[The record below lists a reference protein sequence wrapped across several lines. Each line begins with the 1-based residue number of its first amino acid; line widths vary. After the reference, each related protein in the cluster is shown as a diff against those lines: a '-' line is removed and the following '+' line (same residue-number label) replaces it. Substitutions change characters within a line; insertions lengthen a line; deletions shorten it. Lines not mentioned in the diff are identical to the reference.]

1 MVKFQFSD
9 SFLDSSVSLP
19 IDWGERNAH
28 QCGADTYVQKS
39 TLCPSRCKTSNVNC
53 DNRWILSWYP
63 TSIFFQVLILF
74 LLSKKLSISKL
85 FFSFF
90 PDLPY
95 WQNFGGCYPF
105 FCVSTTSFFL
115 LKDVDLLPWRRNW
128 QRAKERLQKN
138 RIPFAY
144 KYILLFLQLRIV
156 KIQLRPTLMEWRGT
170 LCISFVFCNLVVSKS
185 FEHVLDTDIADM
197 LQYYYFLL
205 PSGQSAKKIVHSSS
219 SHEKSI
225 DDRSVTATPPP

>member
-1 MVKFQFSD
+1 MIKSVCQSW
-9 SFLDSSVSLP
+9 SNSSLATVFWTLQSVFPSTEAKEMP
-19 IDWGERNAH
+19 INVVQIHMYRNPRFVHANGKL
-28 QCGADTYVQKS
+28 QRWID
-39 TLCPSRCKTSNVNC
+39 
-53 DNRWILSWYP
+53 WILSWYP

-205 PSGQSAKKIVHSSS
+205 PSGQSAKKIVHSSF
-219 SHEKSI
+219 
-225 DDRSVTATPPP
+225 